1 MEHNTFKSND
11 GLLET
16 SKLGNGNKQTRETGK
31 LVHISCNVHLD
42 LSLAHQGLIGY
53 YSGELEIY
61 S

>member
-1 MEHNTFKSND
+1 MQHSTFKSND

-16 SKLGNGNKQTRETGK
+16 SELGNENKQTRETSK
-31 LVHISCNVHLD
+31 VVHISCNVHLD

-53 YSGELEIY
+53 YRGEPEIY

>member
-31 LVHISCNVHLD
+31 VVHISCNVHLD

-53 YSGELEIY
+53 YRGELEIY